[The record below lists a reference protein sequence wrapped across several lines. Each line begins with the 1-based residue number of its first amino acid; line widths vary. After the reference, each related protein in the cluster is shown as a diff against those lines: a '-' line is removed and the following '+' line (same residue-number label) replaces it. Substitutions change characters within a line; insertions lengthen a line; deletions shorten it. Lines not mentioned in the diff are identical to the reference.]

1 MFGGVL
7 LKRPTLIL
15 SLVLVGLLAAGCA
28 RGAAQPPAPQA
39 PQSAGRAEAAP
50 APETKASPATEDA
63 VPAAVNG
70 DAYYVDTTQSE
81 ASYAVDETFLGQR
94 LDVTAVGR
102 TSALAGAIVLQ
113 DGVIQ
118 PSTVEVDLTTLRSDQ
133 SRRDNQVQRVLD
145 TRNHPRAVFRI
156 EGAEGDPVLTE
167 GQEVPI
173 RLKGTMT
180 IKGVDRPLTF
190 AGKARL
196 EGGVLTLTAEA
207 TFAMTDFGVNPPNI
221 ANFVAVEDE
230 VKVAVTFVGQRQ
242 G

>member
-1 MFGGVL
+1 M
-7 LKRPTLIL
+7 
-15 SLVLVGLLAAGCA
+15 SLALAALLAAGCA
-28 RGAAQPPAPQA
+28 RGAAQPPAEPQPA
-39 PQSAGRAEAAP
+39 VESLTPTAGETGAAP
-50 APETKASPATEDA
+50 AASGDTAPASADGT
-63 VPAAVNG
+63 
-70 DAYYVDTTQSE
+70 AYYVDTSRSE

-102 TSALAGAIVLQ
+102 TAALSGAIVLQ
-113 DGVIQ
+113 DGVIR

-145 TRNHPRAVFRI
+145 TRNHPKAVYRI

-173 RLKGTMT
+173 RLTGTMT

-190 AGKARL
+190 
-196 EGGVLTLTAEA
+196 EGTAKLADGTLTLTAQA
-207 TFAMTDFGVNPPNI
+207 TFAMTDFGVDPPNI

-230 VKVAVTFVGQRQ
+230 VTVSVTFVGQAQ
-242 G
+242 S

>member
-7 LKRPTLIL
+7 LKRPTWIL
-15 SLVLVGLLAAGCA
+15 SLALAVLLAAGCA
-28 RGAAQPPAPQA
+28 RGAAQPQAPEAPPFTSRVEAGPAPT
-39 PQSAGRAEAAP
+39 EA
-50 APETKASPATEDA
+50 EDA
-63 VPAAVNG
+63 VPAAADG
-70 DAYYVDTTQSE
+70 DAYYVDTAQSE

-102 TSALAGAIVLQ
+102 TSALSGAIVLQ

-145 TRNHPRAVFRI
+145 TKNHPRAVFRI

-167 GQEVPI
+167 GDEVPI

-190 AGKARL
+190 AGTAKLAD
-196 EGGVLTLTAEA
+196 GVLTLTAEA
-207 TFAMTDFGVNPPNI
+207 RFAMTDFGVNPPNI

>member
-1 MFGGVL
+1 M
-7 LKRPTLIL
+7 
-15 SLVLVGLLAAGCA
+15 SLALVALLAAGCA
-28 RGAAQPPAPQA
+28 RGAAQPPVEPQPAAETGTAPA
-39 PQSAGRAEAAP
+39 AAEDSTSAGVDG
-50 APETKASPATEDA
+50 T
-63 VPAAVNG
+63 
-70 DAYYVDTTQSE
+70 AYYVDTAQSQ

-102 TSALAGAIVLQ
+102 TSALSGAIVLQ

-145 TRNHPRAVFRI
+145 TRNHPKAVFRI
-156 EGAEGDPVLTE
+156 QGAEGDPVLTE

-173 RLKGTMT
+173 RLTGTMT

-190 AGKARL
+190 EGTAKLA
-196 EGGVLTLTAEA
+196 GGVLTLTAQT
-207 TFAMTDFGVNPPNI
+207 TFAMTDFGVDPPNI

-230 VKVAVTFVGQRQ
+230 VTVSVTFVGQAQ
-242 G
+242 S